1 MISLI
6 CAATIWVNMTT
17 FPWNDNDKKAYNR
30 AVYVCSSDEQYSET
44 PCLARFVKKGERD
57 YNAFCG
63 EAKDG

>member
-1 MISLI
+1 
-6 CAATIWVNMTT
+6 MTT

-63 EAKDG
+63 EVKDG